1 MNKPTYK
8 KIFWN
13 HTLQNFSLAFMTFAV
28 IDITLSCTMISCA
41 RSEMRQQA
49 EDILNTPDLVH
60 PDKVAPDKK

>member
-1 MNKPTYK
+1 
-8 KIFWN
+8 
-13 HTLQNFSLAFMTFAV
+13 
-28 IDITLSCTMISCA
+28 MISCA